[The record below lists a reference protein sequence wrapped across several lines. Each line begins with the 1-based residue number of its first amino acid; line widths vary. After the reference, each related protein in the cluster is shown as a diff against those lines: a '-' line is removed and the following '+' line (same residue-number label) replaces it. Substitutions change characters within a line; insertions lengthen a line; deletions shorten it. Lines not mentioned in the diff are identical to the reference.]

1 MTPRLVREV
10 VSAEQVAEGLSRAV
24 TAGIVTSWD
33 AFADAVT
40 GDWRLIVETADELRH
55 LYTPEEASAFV
66 DAIFAAERVW
76 PVRVAG

>member
-1 MTPRLVREV
+1 MSARLVREV

-24 TAGIVTSWD
+24 TAGIVRSWD
-33 AFADAVT
+33 AFADKVT
-40 GDWRLIVETADELRH
+40 GDWRLIVETADDLRH
-55 LYTPEEASAFV
+55 VYTPEEASAFV